1 MAKKNKAKNWEYGYN
16 EKYDIV
22 VISKDGTV
30 GDIYDIQ
37 GLKIVLPKTP
47 AKCYSNEE
55 KCWQPFDYPKAL
67 SKIKSIF
74 QWHEMSSEF
83 KYAWLS
89 SIENEFDHID

>member
-22 VISKDGTV
+22 VISKNGTV

-37 GLKIVLPKTP
+37 GLKIGLPKTP

-74 QWHEMSSEF
+74 QWNEMSAEF
-83 KYAWLS
+83 KDDWVSY
-89 SIENEFDHID
+89 IEQ